1 MHSKINLSIGPFSFL
16 INTNNSII
24 KDNIFKLYS
33 DYSLYE
39 EPPFV
44 DFSITIKTRSLLRK
58 IIKPQVD
65 FFLDEFSPF
74 KPLPKAQSFAMLE
87 WGMNWCIA
95 TKAHHYLILHA
106 GTIEKN
112 GNVIIMPAEP
122 GSGKSTLTAA
132 MVYNGWRLFS
142 DELALI
148 SLENLQV
155 YPCTRP
161 INLKNDSIPI
171 IQKYVKNTVFSSIAK
186 DTHKGTV
193 ALLKPP
199 KNSVKRINEPA
210 PLKTFI
216 FPKYVPNAKAK
227 LTPATHIEAF
237 QLLIE
242 QSFNYHILGLK
253 GFNVLS
259 NLLKNKQCYFF
270 EYSDF
275 DDAQR
280 ILSEVVS

>member
-1 MHSKINLSIGPFSFL
+1 MFTQFNLPIGPFSFS
-16 INTNNSII
+16 INTDNSIVI
-24 KDNIFKLYS
+24 KNLTKLYS
-33 DYSLYE
+33 DYDLTQDF
-39 EPPFV
+39 PFK
-44 DFSITIKTRSLLRK
+44 DFSITIETRSFLRRF
-58 IIKPQVD
+58 IRPQVD

-74 KPLPKAQSFAMLE
+74 KPLPKDQSFAMLE

-95 TKAHHYLILHA
+95 SKAHHYLILHA

-112 GNVIIMPAEP
+112 GHVLIMPAAP

-142 DELALI
+142 DELALV
-148 SLENLQV
+148 SLKDLQV

-161 INLKNDSIPI
+161 INLKNNSIPV
-171 IQKYVKNTVFSSIAK
+171 IQRYIKDSVFSSIAK

-199 KNSVKRINEPA
+199 TESVKRMHEPA

-216 FPKYVPNAKAK
+216 FPKYVPNATAK
-227 LTPATHIEAF
+227 LTPIEQTEAF
-237 QLLIE
+237 QILID
-242 QSFNYHILGLK
+242 QSFNYHIVGLE

-259 NLLKNKQCYFF
+259 AVLHNKQCYHF
-270 EYSDF
+270 EYSNF
-275 DDAQR
+275 DDAQCV
-280 ILSEVVS
+280 LSELVK

>member
-1 MHSKINLSIGPFSFL
+1 MLTQFNIPIGPFSFS
-16 INTNNSII
+16 INTSNTIVK
-24 KDNIFKLYS
+24 KDLSTLYS
-33 DYSLYE
+33 DYQIEQESA
-39 EPPFV
+39 FT
-44 DFSITIKTRSLLRK
+44 DFSITITTRSFLRRF
-58 IIKPQVD
+58 IRPQVD
-65 FFLDEFSPF
+65 FLLDEFSPF

-112 GNVIIMPAEP
+112 GHVLVMPAEP

-148 SLENLQV
+148 SLKDLQV

-161 INLKNDSIPI
+161 INLKNNSIPI
-171 IQKYVKNTVFSSIAK
+171 IKGFVKNAVFSTIAK

-199 KNSVKRINEPA
+199 TESVKRMHEPA

-216 FPKYVPNAKAK
+216 FPKYVANAKAK
-227 LTPATHIEAF
+227 LTPISQTDAF
-237 QLLIE
+237 QILID
-242 QSFNYHILGLK
+242 QSFNYHILGLE
-253 GFNVLS
+253 GFNALS
-259 NLLKNKQCYFF
+259 SLLQNKQCYHF

-280 ILSEVVS
+280 LLSELVN